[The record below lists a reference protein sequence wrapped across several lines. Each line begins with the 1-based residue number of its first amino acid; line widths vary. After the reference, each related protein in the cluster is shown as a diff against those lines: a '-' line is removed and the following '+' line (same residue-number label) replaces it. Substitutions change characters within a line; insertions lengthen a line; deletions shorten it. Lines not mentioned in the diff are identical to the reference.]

1 MLNTST
7 LRPFARKL
15 ILGNLAILAILLIT
29 VVFVLQASHEVYAA
43 RARQTS
49 VNLAGT
55 LGLSVSAEVRQ
66 IDNALLSTIQQLNRL
81 EEDKRGLDLATAT
94 RIADEQKTLIPQA
107 TSLRF
112 TDAGGAVLNGD
123 TAVPVSVADR
133 DYFKQARDKPAQLA
147 ISEPLKGRI
156 IPGWGVILARARL
169 GADGGFRGVVYAFL
183 SSSHFVDLFDDFSLG
198 PNGAVSLRSGA
209 FKLIARFTPTG
220 KTPDAAM
227 GNANVS
233 DVLKAAVA
241 ANPHSGYY
249 VSATAMDGVV
259 RTSAYQRVPGYPLLV
274 VVGFDAA
281 DFFAPWYLQAVQLSG
296 LAALLAAMVAGLSL
310 LFYKRQAIQLV
321 NQREIARLAAEREA
335 LLQNGLVG
343 MAKVK
348 DRLLVWH
355 NQALA
360 ELFGYGSDNMLGR
373 PTRMFYVDDASYAQ
387 VGQAYSHFTNGGASA
402 GQYRTQLQMPRKD
415 GRLLWID
422 LSGAPLPNG
431 ESLWMMVDITA
442 VKESEAQAHHLALHD
457 PLTGLANRV
466 QLMEGLAYAL
476 RGAERNAR
484 RLAVCYLDLDGFKAV
499 NDRHGHEAGDLLLR
513 EAARRMTECVR
524 GNDLVDRMG
533 GDEFVV
539 VLADLHDAA
548 QLHVVLQRLLQSLQ
562 QPINLGQ
569 GRQATVS
576 ASIGVALYPEHGSHA
591 EALIRLADDAMYDAK
606 HAGKGQ
612 FVIHAAVE
620 VREQARR
627 RAPAGHEA

>member
-1 MLNTST
+1 VLNTSI

-15 ILGNLAILAILLIT
+15 ILGNLAILALLLIT
-29 VVFVLQASHEVYAA
+29 VVFVLQSSHEVYAA

-81 EEDKRGLDLATAT
+81 EEDQRGLDLATAT
-94 RIADEQKTLIPQA
+94 RIADEQKTLVPQA

-133 DYFKQARDKPAQLA
+133 DYFKLAHDKPGQLA

-156 IPGWGVILARARL
+156 VPGWGVVLARARL

-183 SSSHFVDLFDDFSLG
+183 SNSHFVDLFDDFSLG
-198 PNGAVSLRSGA
+198 PNGAVSLRSDT
-209 FKLIARFTPTG
+209 FKLIARFTPAG

-233 DVLKAAVA
+233 DVRKAAVA

-259 RTSAYQRVPGYPLLV
+259 RTSAYQRVPGYPLMV
-274 VVGFDAA
+274 MVGFDAA

-348 DRLLVWH
+348 DRQLVWH
-355 NQALA
+355 NQALTG
-360 ELFGYGSDNMLGR
+360 LFGYGSDNMLGR
-373 PTRMFYVDDASYAQ
+373 PTRMFYVDDATYAQ
-387 VGQAYSHFTNGGASA
+387 VGEAYSHFAGGGNA

-422 LSGAPLPNG
+422 LSGTPLPNG

-466 QLMEGLAYAL
+466 QLTEGLAYAL
-476 RGAERNAR
+476 RNAERNAR
-484 RLAVCYLDLDGFKAV
+484 RLAVCYMDLDGFKAV
-499 NDRHGHEAGDLLLR
+499 NDQYGHEAGDLLLR

-524 GNDLVDRMG
+524 GNDLVARMG
-533 GDEFVV
+533 GDEFVM

-548 QLHVVLQRLLQSLQ
+548 QLHTVLQRLLQSLQ
-562 QPINLGQ
+562 LPINLGQ
-569 GRQATVS
+569 DRQATVS

-591 EALIRLADDAMYDAK
+591 ESLIRLADDAMYAAK
-606 HAGKGQ
+606 RAGKGR
-612 FVIHAAVE
+612 FEIHAAVE

-627 RAPAGHEA
+627 RAQVV